1 MKNQLDRIDFRSLI
15 LVIIERRY
23 LLLAACL
30 IYVSLINVIFQTYHI
45 PKRLEISF
53 QSTTPNW
60 TNQRAYDIALL
71 SETFSNTLASI
82 NEKNG
87 SVKLVKSRASVYID
101 LDHIGSIQLEDLRNE
116 IDNFA
121 TQTFKEELSIYD
133 GSMKLLNDGHT
144 QGSVEHIN
152 ALRSMQ
158 LSVLP
163 IHKVKKPLITSF
175 KWIEPE
181 LNRHVVINGIAL
193 VSFTMFTLVFAYF
206 VKLLSLIKRP
216 EK

>member
-23 LLLAACL
+23 SLLAACL
-30 IYVSLINVIFQTYHI
+30 IYVALINVISQTFHI

-53 QSTTPNW
+53 QSANPNW
-60 TNQRAYDIALL
+60 NNQRAYDIALL
-71 SETFSNTLASI
+71 SENFLNTLASI

-101 LDHIGSIQLEDLRNE
+101 LDHIDSIQLENLRNE

-121 TQTFKEELSIYD
+121 IQTLKEELSIYD
-133 GSMKLLNDGHT
+133 ESMKLLNDGHT
-144 QGSVEHIN
+144 ERSVEHIDS
-152 ALRSMQ
+152 LRSLQ
-158 LSVLP
+158 ISVLAMS
-163 IHKVKKPLITSF
+163 KVNKPLITSF

-181 LNRHVVINGIAL
+181 LNRHVVVNGIAL
-193 VSFTMFTLVFAYF
+193 VSFTMLTLVFAYF
-206 VKLLSLIKRP
+206 VKLLSLIKRS